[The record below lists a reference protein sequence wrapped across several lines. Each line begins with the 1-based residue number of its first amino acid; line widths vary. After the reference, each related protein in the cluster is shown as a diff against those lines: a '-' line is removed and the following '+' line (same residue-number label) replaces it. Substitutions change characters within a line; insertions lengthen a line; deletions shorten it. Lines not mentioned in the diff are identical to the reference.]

1 MEDKICHIFHHGL
14 TIYIKKY
21 LPYPEGD
28 RKRLT
33 NHFFKKK
40 SKVIIHL
47 ACINSNITCAKI
59 KFQLVEN
66 GYSHLLQIFF
76 WNVSISHR

>member
-40 SKVIIHL
+40 SKIQTLRVQRLSFNWLKMVIL
-47 ACINSNITCAKI
+47 TYY
-59 KFQLVEN
+59 KFSSEMFL
-66 GYSHLLQIFF
+66 
-76 WNVSISHR
+76 